1 MKNRFRFK
9 LEKFYHHDYFA
20 PGVCVLFLE
29 PSYFPRTY
37 RSAEFCSLLGHFS
50 RFCASNLLQLCYIA
64 ALLSFSFSAFFLP
77 TNFLSVVPL
86 LDLVFHLFSRHAP
99 AIAIIVL
106 SKTLPISLH
115 PSSQELEAKDRNA
128 QAKAKDRGHRR
139 KLSSFYLFKAFLT
152 KYVSQHHVIFNY
164 PFIF

>member
-1 MKNRFRFK
+1 MSTKIRILETFGRVGCKNLVKNRFRFK

-37 RSAEFCSLLGHFS
+37 RSADFCSLLGHFS
-50 RFCASNLLQLCYIA
+50 RVCASNLWQLCYIA

-86 LDLVFHLFSRHAP
+86 LDLFFHLFSRHAP

-115 PSSQELEAKDRNA
+115 PSSHEYAHCLFYPLR
-128 QAKAKDRGHRR
+128 H
-139 KLSSFYLFKAFLT
+139 FYLCFAASCNL
-152 KYVSQHHVIFNY
+152 QL

>member
-37 RSAEFCSLLGHFS
+37 RSADFCSLLGHFS

-86 LDLVFHLFSRHAP
+86 LDLFFHLFSRHAP

-115 PSSQELEAKDRNA
+115 PSSQEYAHCLFYPLR
-128 QAKAKDRGHRR
+128 H
-139 KLSSFYLFKAFLT
+139 FYLICFAASCNL
-152 KYVSQHHVIFNY
+152 QL
-164 PFIF
+164 PFIPIGYIQLHK

>member
-29 PSYFPRTY
+29 PNYFPRTH
-37 RSAEFCSLLGHFS
+37 RSVDFCSLLCQFS
-50 RFCASNLLQLCYIA
+50 QFCASNLWQLCYIA
-64 ALLSFSFSAFFLP
+64 ALLLFFLP
-77 TNFLSVVPL
+77 TNFQSVVPL
-86 LDLVFHLFSRHAP
+86 LDLFLHLFSRHAP

-115 PSSQELEAKDRNA
+115 PSSQEYAHCLFYPLR
-128 QAKAKDRGHRR
+128 H
-139 KLSSFYLFKAFLT
+139 FYLCFAASCNL
-152 KYVSQHHVIFNY
+152 QL